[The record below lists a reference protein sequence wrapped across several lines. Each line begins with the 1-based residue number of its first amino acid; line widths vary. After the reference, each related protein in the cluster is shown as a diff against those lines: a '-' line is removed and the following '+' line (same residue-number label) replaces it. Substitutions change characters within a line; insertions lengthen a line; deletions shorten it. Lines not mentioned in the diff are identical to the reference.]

1 MLLLSS
7 SSILPIPLL
16 LHKWAFKDLLQKL
29 LQIVP
34 SVQKTFTAFQK
45 EKQAFFRGG
54 IPLPQF
60 CSFKELIKTESSF
73 LQLQGFLRE
82 FCLPLC
88 LAPSECAKKK
98 SIRNL

>member
-7 SSILPIPLL
+7 TSILPIPLL
-16 LHKWAFKDLLQKL
+16 LHKQAFKDLLQKL
-29 LQIVP
+29 LQTVP
-34 SVQKTFTAFQK
+34 SVQKTFTTFQK

-60 CSFKELIKTESSF
+60 LF
-73 LQLQGFLRE
+73 LQRTHKDRKLLFAAAGLPWRVR
-82 FCLPLC
+82 LPLC
-88 LAPSECAKKK
+88 LAPSECAEKN